1 MGMWRRHM
9 RLKRLT
15 VALAAA
21 ALAVPTVAQARVAT
35 EFDSNASQAIVQAQD
50 KLDLGLVTRTA
61 DRPFDGAE
69 YLRATPRTA
78 DRPFDGAEYLRAT
91 PRTAANVLDGAE
103 YLRVGPREGAEYVRV
118 VAPKASSETV
128 SAPGFDW
135 GDAGIGAGIMAAF
148 VLAGLGAAVRIRHVK
163 TVAA

>member
-1 MGMWRRHM
+1 MGTWRRHM

-15 VALAAA
+15 AALAAA
-21 ALAVPTVAQARVAT
+21 ALAVPTVAQARAAT
-35 EFDSNASQAIVQAQD
+35 EFDSNSSQPIVQAQD
-50 KLDLGLVTRTA
+50 KIDLGLITRTA

-69 YLRATPRTA
+69 YVRATPTTTA
-78 DRPFDGAEYLRAT
+78 Y
-91 PRTAANVLDGAE
+91 VLDGAE
-103 YLRVGPREGAEYVRV
+103 YLRVGQREGAEYVRV

-148 VLAGLGAAVRIRHVK
+148 VLAGLGAAARIRHVK